1 MDGMPGADSAAG
13 DVAANR
19 ELSIR
24 VNAEY
29 GDDHADR
36 AWAARRHHL
45 IFNVP
50 ERELGVL
57 GDVRGLDVVE
67 LGCGTAYF
75 SAWLA
80 RQGAR
85 PVGVD
90 VPRPSSTPHDALHE
104 LYAPRGRRRSSVL
117 PARVRRV
124 GPQVA
129 RRGAMGSASSY
140 PAAAG
145 SSCRDPL
152 NPAVQGLSPQ
162 RYTTRAEARQ
172 PWAAAGSKPSPRM
185 TGLSPDSRCARNLAD
200 FAQAITVQTCSARMI
215 VAIQPE

>member
-19 ELSIR
+19 ELWIR

-36 AWAARRHHL
+36 AWAAGGITWG

-90 VPRPSSTPHDALHE
+90 VP
-104 LYAPRGRRRSSVL
+104 
-117 PARVRRV
+117 PA
-124 GPQVA
+124 QLDSA
-129 RRGAMGSASSY
+129 RRA
-140 PAAAG
+140 P
-145 SSCRDPL
+145 
-152 NPAVQGLSPQ
+152 
-162 RYTTRAEARQ
+162 
-172 PWAAAGSKPSPRM
+172 
-185 TGLSPDSRCARNLAD
+185 
-200 FAQAITVQTCSARMI
+200 
-215 VAIQPE
+215 